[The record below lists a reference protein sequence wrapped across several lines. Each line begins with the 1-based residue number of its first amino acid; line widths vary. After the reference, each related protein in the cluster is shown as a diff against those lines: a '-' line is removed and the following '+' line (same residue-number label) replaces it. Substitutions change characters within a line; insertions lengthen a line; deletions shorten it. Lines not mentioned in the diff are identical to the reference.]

1 MILSIVNQKGGVG
14 KSTTAINLGAGLA
27 ILGKEVLLVDLDPQ
41 ANTTSTLFQQHI
53 KEGPTVYSILD
64 DWRLTPSAIFKTGF
78 SKLKII
84 PSNIELAG
92 AEIELV
98 SAISRETRLKKA
110 LDVVKDDFDFI
121 LIDCPPSLSLLTLN
135 ALTASDG
142 VIIPIQCE
150 YFALEGLSKL
160 LDTLRLVKENL
171 NENLEIFGVLL
182 TMYDNRTRLSAEVA
196 DEVREYFGDK
206 VFKTV
211 IPRSVR
217 LSEAPGFGK
226 PIQDYAP
233 NSKGALAYN
242 ELAKEVIE
250 NAEKKLR

>member
-1 MILSIVNQKGGVG
+1 LILSIVNQKGGVG
-14 KSTTAINLGAGLA
+14 KSTTAINMGAGLA
-27 ILGKEVLLVDLDPQ
+27 ILGKDVLLVDLDPQ
-41 ANTTSTLFQQHI
+41 SNTTSALLQRHI
-53 KEGPTVYSILD
+53 KDGFTVYDILD
-64 DWRLTPSAIFKTGF
+64 DWKLTPKAVVDTGI
-78 SKLKII
+78 SRLKII

-98 SAISRETRLKKA
+98 SAISREMRLKKA
-110 LDVVKDDFDFI
+110 LDPIKNDFDFI

-160 LDTLRLVKENL
+160 LDTLSLVKENL

-196 DEVREYFGDK
+196 EEVREYFGDK

-226 PIQDYAP
+226 PIQEFAP

-242 ELAKEVIE
+242 ELAREVIE
-250 NAEKKLR
+250 NAKEKLG